1 MHRLRR
7 LAGLSA
13 RERLLLLQ
21 ATILM
26 ATVRVGLKALPFA
39 ALRQVLRR
47 LGTPSKRLH
56 DGSGVTAAQVIWA
69 VETAGRQ
76 VSFIGTCLTQALVA
90 HVMLSRRGH
99 PSNLRIGVKR
109 DVHGTFTAH
118 AWLERDG
125 HVLIGGEPHH
135 NFVPMPVLNGLDL

>member
-39 ALRQVLRR
+39 
-47 LGTPSKRLH
+47 
-56 DGSGVTAAQVIWA
+56 
-69 VETAGRQ
+69 AGRQ

-135 NFVPMPVLNGLDL
+135 NYVPMPVLNGL